1 LIAKQVEAKN
11 YLDGL
16 EKTFVIDLFLYM
28 GKISGSELT
37 IGLQSVFEDSCR
49 FHIHADGS
57 HACY

>member
-11 YLDGL
+11 YLDGF
-16 EKTFVIDLFLYM
+16 EKTFVIDPFLYM
-28 GKISGSELT
+28 AKISGSELT